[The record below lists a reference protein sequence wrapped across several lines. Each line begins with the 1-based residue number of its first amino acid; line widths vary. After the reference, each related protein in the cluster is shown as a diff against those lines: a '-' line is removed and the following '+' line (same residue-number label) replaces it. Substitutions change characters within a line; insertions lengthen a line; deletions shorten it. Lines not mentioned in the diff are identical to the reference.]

1 MPLKRQWFRPGR
13 RIELIASSA
22 RIRSL
27 RDATLPTRPAGATVA
42 AAGALTATRRGWL
55 PRAAESA
62 GALFSLTISIVMV
75 VAIVALLF
83 AFMRE
88 VRRDTTAAH
97 SSVELKPASERG

>member
-1 MPLKRQWFRPGR
+1 MVPAWSPDRANRKLGAHPFFAR
-13 RIELIASSA
+13 RNAADPAS
-22 RIRSL
+22 
-27 RDATLPTRPAGATVA
+27 GATA
-42 AAGALTATRRGWL
+42 AAGALTAPRRGWL
-55 PRAAESA
+55 PRAAKSA

-75 VAIVALLF
+75 AAIVALLF

>member
-1 MPLKRQWFRPGR
+1 MGPACSPDRANRKLGAHPFFAR
-13 RIELIASSA
+13 RNAADPAS
-22 RIRSL
+22 
-27 RDATLPTRPAGATVA
+27 GATVA
-42 AAGALTATRRGWL
+42 AAGALTAPRRGWF

-75 VAIVALLF
+75 AAIVALLF